1 MTKKNINIHHAFA
14 APMCNSGWIYTF
26 GTASRAIRMDG
37 NDYQVVA
44 WDLKHAIKQVRKFV
58 SRGFS
63 LRLISTKRCD

>member
-1 MTKKNINIHHAFA
+1 MNKKTINIHRHFA
-14 APMCNSGWIYTF
+14 APMCNSGLIYTL
-26 GTASRAIRMDG
+26 GTTGRTINMDG

-63 LRLISTKRCD
+63 LRLIATKRCD